1 MFSWYK
7 YLIVNLVFSYLGFW
21 SGNLFLIASFPDL
34 CLLVPF
40 LIAQFP
46 DHCLVVLFISVYNQ
60 ISSVSRTDS
69 TKYKVR
75 GYNGLLCPTNHVS
88 NDQGYTLP
96 AMNDQQIYGRVQL
109 NRIFKL

>member
-1 MFSWYK
+1 MSCIIRK
-7 YLIVNLVFSYLGFW
+7 SYLFFT
-21 SGNLFLIASFPDL
+21 NETHKQKKQAVI
-34 CLLVPF
+34 
-40 LIAQFP
+40 
-46 DHCLVVLFISVYNQ
+46 
-60 ISSVSRTDS
+60 VSQTDS